1 MKLASSIARRLRLL
15 APSRSAVPR
24 FFTSV
29 RTDPKRYE
37 ALLAAAQRLRGSIYL
52 EDGAI
57 QPHQL
62 TDGRYCLDIDSGSW
76 HLLVMDRDDRVC
88 GCIRYREYPNDES
101 FSGLSVSG
109 SALAKS
115 RTFGSI
121 VEAAVQAEL
130 SLARE
135 LGLPFAESGG
145 WALAEEIRG
154 TTEAL
159 RMALAV
165 YGLSQA
171 LGGAIGIST
180 ATQRHGSASI
190 LRRIG
195 GQSLEF
201 EGFPLPSYDD
211 PQYGCQMEALR
222 FYSWAP
228 NPRFSVWIDEVK
240 AGLRTIPVLTS
251 GATGPLWLA
260 SRRSRLQRVSVG
272 FGQPRGASVCFGRA
286 VW

>member
-1 MKLASSIARRLRLL
+1 MKLVSSSSRRLRLL

-24 FFTSV
+24 FFTRV
-29 RTDPKRYE
+29 RTDPKHHE
-37 ALLAAAQRLRGSIYL
+37 LLLAAAQRLRGRVYL

-57 QPHQL
+57 RPAEL
-62 TDGRYCLDIDSGSW
+62 TDGRHFVDLDLRSW
-76 HLLVMDRDDRVC
+76 HLLVMDPDDRVC
-88 GCIRYREYPNDES
+88 GCLRYREYSNEES
-101 FSGLSVSG
+101 FSELSMSG

-115 RTFGSI
+115 RTLGWAL
-121 VEAAVQAEL
+121 EAAVYAERL
-130 SLARE
+130 LAIK
-135 LGLPFAESGG
+135 LQVPFVESGG

-159 RMALAV
+159 RMALAM

-195 GQSLEF
+195 GRSLEYD
-201 EGFPLPSYDD
+201 GFPLPAYDD

-222 FYSWAP
+222 FHSWAP
-228 NPRFSVWIDEVK
+228 NPRFGVWIEKVK
-240 AGLRTIPVLTS
+240 AGLRTIPVLTN

-260 SRRSRLQRVSVG
+260 SRRSRAR
-272 FGQPRGASVCFGRA
+272 QPCPA
-286 VW
+286 